1 MEPETQSALSR
12 LSYVNAAAMV
22 VSWHD
27 AGMTGESLDYALTVF
42 VPRFIW
48 PDKPII
54 TSVGTDL
61 YTAATAQIGSS
72 ISPGLF
78 AEAYW
83 NFGWLGVPVLMIPL
97 GIILAVFSRYSLAMM
112 GHERWLH
119 MPVILL
125 GVWAG
130 IRVDGWYVA
139 DIVGGCGTALAFALA
154 IFAIEN
160 TLGRGS
166 RRR

>member
-1 MEPETQSALSR
+1 
-12 LSYVNAAAMV
+12 MV
-22 VSWHD
+22 VSWRD
-27 AGMTGESLDYALTVF
+27 AGATGESLAYSLTVF

-48 PDKPII
+48 PNKPVI

-61 YTAATAQIGSS
+61 YTAATGQIGTS

-83 NFGWLGVPVLMIPL
+83 NLGWLGVPVLMIPL

-125 GVWAG
+125 GVGVGMRA
-130 IRVDGWYVA
+130 DGWYVA
-139 DIVGGCGTALAFALA
+139 DIVGGGGTALAFALA

-160 TLGRGS
+160 ILGRGS
-166 RRR
+166 TTLTS